1 MNNILLLS
9 TLGNDP
15 HTEGLHKVKRIA
27 DKLGI
32 HTVILPP
39 ADDVAALIQSIKSI
53 KPQFLGISYRLSPE
67 IGIDLFRRLMSELS
81 KHGLVG
87 KKCSGEL
94 RLGFAGLPKTISAF
108 SEISR
113 SFESPVFLF
122 SQTRTA
128 MENVQMVLDFLSVKG
143 TRGQKV
149 WEELRQ
155 ELEPP
160 GIKEL
165 DAIAEYVVKSDYH
178 KEAPLVAPS
187 QRGQDSLRI
196 RALESSFPLIRSHFG
211 IPSASIQP
219 TIDGIIKLAEAGAV
233 DEVSLGSSDLSQRY
247 YGKAEEFEK
256 RKNDGGVPYKDKN
269 ELRLLY
275 LATRRG
281 NFPAIKPYAHVSAIE
296 SFIDDCV
303 EVGML
308 KGAHQAIPLFWF
320 NELDGRGETQ
330 LEDSIREHIR
340 AVKKLAALGIP
351 VEMNDPNQWS
361 SRWAHDTVIAADYGL
376 ISAVMANAG
385 VQEMIFQFQ
394 FNKPSETGDFA
405 DLAKMTA
412 GLELI
417 RKITDTVQN
426 KPLIL
431 RETRTGIEHLSPVPE
446 KARIQLARSTLLQ
459 MMISPQIIHLV
470 SYCEADHAATP
481 EDVIES
487 SKIVRRAVRLFRE
500 NQPDLQ
506 KYLNCDIV
514 SERRKYLVEEASYLL
529 RQIQILGDPLLS
541 IDSTLDYR
549 SLADPESIIK
559 AIKERYMTAPGI
571 VHPKYKCER
580 MITKPGKYG
589 FFDVVDFE
597 DNSRI
602 IGEAERLSQIALQD
616 RSE

>member
-1 MNNILLLS
+1 MLFRS
-9 TLGNDP
+9 
-15 HTEGLHKVKRIA
+15 
-27 DKLGI
+27 
-32 HTVILPP
+32 VILPP

-247 YGKAEEFEK
+247 YGNPVIDILVVGWDSAFHHA
-256 RKNDGGVPYKDKN
+256 
-269 ELRLLY
+269 RL
-275 LATRRG
+275 T
-281 NFPAIKPYAHVSAIE
+281 
-296 SFIDDCV
+296 
-303 EVGML
+303 
-308 KGAHQAIPLFWF
+308 
-320 NELDGRGETQ
+320 
-330 LEDSIREHIR
+330 
-340 AVKKLAALGIP
+340 
-351 VEMNDPNQWS
+351 
-361 SRWAHDTVIAADYGL
+361 
-376 ISAVMANAG
+376 
-385 VQEMIFQFQ
+385 
-394 FNKPSETGDFA
+394 
-405 DLAKMTA
+405 
-412 GLELI
+412 
-417 RKITDTVQN
+417 
-426 KPLIL
+426 
-431 RETRTGIEHLSPVPE
+431 SP
-446 KARIQLARSTLLQ
+446 
-459 MMISPQIIHLV
+459 
-470 SYCEADHAATP
+470 
-481 EDVIES
+481 
-487 SKIVRRAVRLFRE
+487 
-500 NQPDLQ
+500 
-506 KYLNCDIV
+506 
-514 SERRKYLVEEASYLL
+514 
-529 RQIQILGDPLLS
+529 
-541 IDSTLDYR
+541 
-549 SLADPESIIK
+549 
-559 AIKERYMTAPGI
+559 
-571 VHPKYKCER
+571 
-580 MITKPGKYG
+580 
-589 FFDVVDFE
+589 
-597 DNSRI
+597 
-602 IGEAERLSQIALQD
+602 
-616 RSE
+616 